1 MVEVTKKETQF
12 YVLIFKKEPEGSE
25 KREHLDG
32 GGLRR
37 APSLNLAPT
46 KSGYLAMVGIEDFWL
61 KESNDRNK
69 ERGQPSLE
77 KTAETYSPPP

>member
-46 KSGYLAMVGIEDFWL
+46 Y
-61 KESNDRNK
+61 
-69 ERGQPSLE
+69 
-77 KTAETYSPPP
+77 T